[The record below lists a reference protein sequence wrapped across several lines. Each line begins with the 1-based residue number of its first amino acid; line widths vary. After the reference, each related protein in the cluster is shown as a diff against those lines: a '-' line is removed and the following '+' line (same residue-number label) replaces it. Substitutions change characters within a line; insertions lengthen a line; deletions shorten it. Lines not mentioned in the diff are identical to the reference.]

1 MKRINKKIYAVIICY
16 NAEYSLLCETI
27 SSISDQVDS
36 VIIVNNDSFQY
47 DFSAFSKIKNIV
59 LNKNYG
65 IAYAQNVGISKAIV
79 EGADFILL
87 SDQDTIYPENYIS
100 QFLPYLN
107 EGKAQ
112 LYCPIFFDNVKNV
125 YSPIMIKKFK
135 SVSFVN
141 EPTFVQHAIASGSI
155 IDVDCLNKV
164 GLMDENLFIDYVDFE
179 FCWRL
184 TNCGYKILTVP
195 SIIINHQLGDG
206 TKKIL
211 NKHVTLR
218 SDIRYFYILRN
229 GFYLAFHCKYLSFL
243 EKLSLLKRTISFSC
257 GVFLLKHNF
266 KSIRLIFTA
275 LYDGITSKLGKK
287 ELRI

>member
-1 MKRINKKIYAVIICY
+1 M
-16 NAEYSLLCETI
+16 
-27 SSISDQVDS
+27 S
-36 VIIVNNDSFQY
+36 VISVLVTFKPNIETLNKTIKSIASQVNKIIVVNNGEE
-47 DFSAFSKIKNIV
+47 DFEFNGFDNLIFKK
-59 LNKNYG
+59 LDGNYG
-65 IAYAQNVGISKAIV
+65 IAYAQNVGIRNAIK

-87 SDQDTIYPENYIS
+87 SDQDTIYPENYIN

-107 EGKAQ
+107 EGNAQ

>member
-1 MKRINKKIYAVIICY
+1 MKRINQKIYAVIICY

-59 LNKNYG
+59 LNNNFG
-65 IAYAQNVGISKAIV
+65 IAYAQNVGIRKAI
-79 EGADFILL
+79 ENGADYVLL
-87 SDQDTIYPENYIS
+87 SDQDTIYPKDYIN
-100 QFLPYLN
+100 QFLPYLMEN
-107 EGKAQ
+107 MAQ
-112 LYCPIFFDNVKNV
+112 LYCPIFFDNIKNV

-135 SVSFVN
+135 SVPFVK

-155 IDVDCLNKV
+155 IDVSCLGNV

-184 TNCGYKILTVP
+184 TNFGYKILTIP
-195 SIIINHQLGDG
+195 SIVINHQLGDG

-211 NKHVTLR
+211 NRQVTLR

-229 GFYLAFHCKYLSFL
+229 GFYLGFYCKYLSIA
-243 EKLSLLKRTISFSC
+243 EKISLLKRTISFSC
-257 GVFLLKHNF
+257 GILLLKHNL
-266 KSIRLIFTA
+266 KSLKLVFSA
-275 LYDGITSKLGKK
+275 FFAGITKKLGKK
-287 ELRI
+287 

>member
-1 MKRINKKIYAVIICY
+1 M
-16 NAEYSLLCETI
+16 
-27 SSISDQVDS
+27 S
-36 VIIVNNDSFQY
+36 VISVLVTFKPNIETLNKTIKSIASQVNKIIVVNNGEE
-47 DFSAFSKIKNIV
+47 DFEFNGFDNLIFKK
-59 LNKNYG
+59 LDGNYG
-65 IAYAQNVGISKAIV
+65 IAYAQNVGIRNAIT

-87 SDQDTIYPENYIS
+87 SDQDTIYPENYIN

-125 YSPIMIKKFK
+125 CSPIMIKKFK

-211 NKHVTLR
+211 YKHVTLR

-266 KSIRLIFTA
+266 KSIRLILTA